1 MDSFLLI
8 YSRIKIILVNM
19 KQKMIKLELLC
30 KDIEIRKVDLNFRSI
45 PLYQEKLEQ
54 QFERQCIIKAHN
66 VFMKEKAKIYK
77 EKEIELKCDRL
88 SHNIKSK
95 SLNKKSHS
103 SLNILTINT
112 FPKLLKNKS
121 FSNNSVLK
129 PRTKTVTCYSEKNQ
143 SKLRHLKM
151 PPLPFNHAIN
161 NI

>member
-1 MDSFLLI
+1 
-8 YSRIKIILVNM
+8 M
-19 KQKMIKLELLC
+19 KQKMIKLEMLC

-45 PLYQEKLEQ
+45 PLYQEKLER
-54 QFERQCIIKAHN
+54 QFERHLIIKSHN

-77 EKEIELKCDRL
+77 EKNIEELCDRL

-103 SLNILTINT
+103 SLNILTIKT

-121 FSNNSVLK
+121 FISNNILK
-129 PRTKTVTCYSEKNQ
+129 LRTRTVYSEKNHN
-143 SKLRHLKM
+143 KIRHLQM
-151 PPLPFNHAIN
+151 PPLPFTHVIN